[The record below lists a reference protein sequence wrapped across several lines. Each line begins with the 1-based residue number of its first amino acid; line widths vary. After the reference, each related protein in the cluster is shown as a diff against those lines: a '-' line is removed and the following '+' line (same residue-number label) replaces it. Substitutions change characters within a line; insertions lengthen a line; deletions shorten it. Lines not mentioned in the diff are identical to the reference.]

1 MPLQSK
7 RTSHNRKI
15 NQRETIP
22 RILIVCEGERTEPD
36 YFSAFRV
43 TNAVIRG
50 RGMNTLSLVHEAMRI
65 RDLGGNFKQVWCVFD
80 LDSFPEKNFDE
91 AVRFAESENIKVAY
105 SNEAFELWYV
115 LHFDYLQSAS
125 DREQYKETLTRH
137 LKKKY
142 LKSDPD
148 MYELLIS
155 RQSVAI
161 ANAERLLSDVHS
173 EHSNHS
179 AKKPSTTVH
188 ELVTEL
194 NRLKSTQ
201 RS

>member
-91 AVRFAESENIKVAY
+91 AVRFAESEDIKVAY

-125 DREQYKETLTRH
+125 NREQYKDTLTRH

-142 LKSDPD
+142 LKSNPD
-148 MYELLIS
+148 IYELLIS

-161 ANAERLLSDVHS
+161 ANAKRLLNDLHPPHFTHA
-173 EHSNHS
+173 E
-179 AKKPSTTVH
+179 KKPSTTVH
-188 ELVTEL
+188 ELVIEL